1 MNHLSVGFGRV
12 NITPAMGTPIGGY
25 YVVRLAERV
34 LDELEANAIAFS
46 FGDKKALLINADISG
61 LFYEFAEPLCQHIS
75 KATGVPADAIFIT
88 CTHTHTG
95 PEVNLNR
102 KILPEKQEA
111 YFPFFCSRLT
121 DAAMFALNDLKPAR
135 MGWGVG
141 QAPGIAFIRRY
152 RMKDGSTRTN
162 PGINNP
168 DVLEPIGQ
176 VDERV
181 GVVRFDREGGPSIV
195 LANIGIHPDTVG
207 GCNISADWPGFTR
220 RILERTIDNVRCV
233 VLNGA
238 QGDVNHVNT
247 SPAPG
252 QNNDLTMDF
261 DDCMRGYGHARHMG
275 MTVAGAVMQV
285 FSKVS
290 YIPADSLCTMKRMLE
305 HPSNMPKPEELPLAR
320 HYNDLHQSGR
330 DAEIPYEGM
339 QLTTVVAEAERMLQ
353 LEHGPEKF
361 DLCMGALT
369 IGKVALVGIPGEP
382 FTAIGRTLKEAEGWK
397 LVLPCCCCNGYE
409 GYFPTMDAYQ
419 EGGYE
424 ARSSIFKAGVAEA
437 VAETGVAMLDEIRQN
452 KGGN

>member
-1 MNHLSVGFGRV
+1 MNQLHVGFGRV

-25 YVVRLAERV
+25 YVVRLAEKV
-34 LDELEANAIAFS
+34 LDELEANAVAFAY
-46 FGDKKALLINADISG
+46 GEEKALLISADISG
-61 LFYEFAEPLCQHIS
+61 LFYQFAEPLCQHIAQ
-75 KATGVPADAIFIT
+75 ATGVPADHIFIT

-102 KILPEKQEA
+102 PIVPEKQEE
-111 YFPFFCSRLT
+111 YFSFFRTRLT
-121 DAAMFALNDLKPAR
+121 DAATFALQNLKPAK

-141 QAPGIAFIRRY
+141 QAPGIAFVRRY

-168 DVLEPIGQ
+168 DVVAPIGD

-181 GVVRFDREGGPSIV
+181 GVLRFDREGGETIV
-195 LANIGIHPDTVG
+195 LCNIGIHPDTVG
-207 GCNISADWPGFTR
+207 GCVISGDWPAFTR
-220 RILERTIDNVRCV
+220 RILEKTIDNTRCV
-233 VLNGA
+233 LLNGC

-285 FSKVS
+285 FSKVA
-290 YIPADSLCTMKRMLE
+290 YIPVDSMTAMKQMLV
-305 HPSNMPKPEELPLAR
+305 HPSNMPAPEEIPEAHR
-320 HYNDLHQSGR
+320 INDLHIAGKDS
-330 DAEIPYEGM
+330 ELPYEGM
-339 QLTTVVAEAERMLQ
+339 MLTTVVAEAERMVQ
-353 LEHGPEKF
+353 LENGPEKF

-369 IGKVALVGIPGEP
+369 LGNVALVGIPGEP
-382 FTAIGRTLKEAEGWK
+382 FTAIGRAIKAAPGWD
-397 LVLPCCCCNGYE
+397 LVMPMCCTNGYE
-409 GYFPTMDAYQ
+409 GYFPTMDAYL

-437 VAETGVAMLDEIRQN
+437 VADTAVSMLNDIR
-452 KGGN
+452 KGE

>member
-1 MNHLSVGFGRV
+1 MNQLHVGFGRV

-25 YVVRLAERV
+25 YVVRLAEKV
-34 LDELEANAIAFS
+34 LDELEANAVAFAL
-46 FGDKKALLINADISG
+46 GDKKALLISADISG
-61 LFYEFAEPLCQHIS
+61 LFYEFAEPLCQQIS
-75 KATGVPADAIFIT
+75 KATGVPADCIFIT

-111 YFPFFCSRLT
+111 YFPFFCSRLV
-121 DAAMFALNDLKPAR
+121 DAALFALQDLKPAK

-141 QAPGIAFIRRY
+141 QAPGIAFVRRY

-168 DVLEPIGQ
+168 DVVAPIGD

-181 GVVRFDREGGPSIV
+181 GVLRFDREGGETIV

-207 GCNISADWPGFTR
+207 GCVISGDWPAFTR
-220 RILERTIDNVRCV
+220 RILEKTIDNTRCV
-233 VLNGA
+233 LLNGC

-285 FSKVS
+285 FSKVA
-290 YIPADSLCTMKRMLE
+290 YIPVDSMTAMKQMLV
-305 HPSNMPKPEELPLAR
+305 HPSNMPAPEELPEAHR
-320 HYNDLHQSGR
+320 INDLHIAGKDS
-330 DAEIPYEGM
+330 ELPYEGM
-339 QLTTVVAEAERMLQ
+339 MLTTIVAEAERMVQ
-353 LEHGPEKF
+353 LENGPEKF

-369 IGKVALVGIPGEP
+369 LGNVALVGIPGEP
-382 FTAIGRTLKEAEGWK
+382 FTAIGRAIKAAPGWD
-397 LVLPCCCCNGYE
+397 LVIPMCCTNGYE
-409 GYFPTMDAYQ
+409 GYFPTMDAYL

-437 VAETGVAMLDEIRQN
+437 VADTAVSMLNDIR
-452 KGGN
+452 KGE

>member
-1 MNHLSVGFGRV
+1 MNQLHVGFGRV
-12 NITPAMGTPIGGY
+12 NITPAMGTPVGGY
-25 YVVRLAERV
+25 YVTRLAEKV
-34 LDELEANAIAFS
+34 LDELEANAVAFAL
-46 FGDKKALLINADISG
+46 GDKQALLISADISG
-61 LFYEFAEPLCQHIS
+61 LFYQFAEPLCQQIS
-75 KATGVPADAIFIT
+75 EATGVPAESIFIT

-111 YFPFFCSRLT
+111 YFPFFCSRLV
-121 DAAMFALNDLKPAR
+121 DAARFALADLKPAK

-141 QAPGIAFIRRY
+141 NAPGIAFVRRF

-168 DVLEPIGQ
+168 DVVAPIGD

-181 GVVRFDREGGPSIV
+181 GVLRFDREGGETIV

-207 GCNISADWPGFTR
+207 GCVISADWPGFTR
-220 RILERTIDNVRCV
+220 RILEKTIDNTRCV
-233 VLNGA
+233 LLNGC

-285 FSKVS
+285 FSKVA
-290 YIPADSLCTMKRMLE
+290 YIPVESMTAVKQLLV
-305 HPSNMPKPEELPLAR
+305 HPSNMPTPDQLPEAR
-320 HYNDLHQSGR
+320 RINDLHKAGR
-330 DAEIPYEGM
+330 DNELPYEGM
-339 QLTTVVAEAERMLQ
+339 MLTTIVAEAERMID

-369 IGKVALVGIPGEP
+369 LGNVALVGIPGEP
-382 FTAIGRTLKEAEGWK
+382 FTEIGRAIKNAPGWD
-397 LVLPCCCCNGYE
+397 LVMPMCCTNGYE
-409 GYFPTMDAYQ
+409 GYFPTMDAYL

-437 VAETGVAMLDEIRQN
+437 VADTAVNMLNEIR
-452 KGGN
+452 K

>member
-1 MNHLSVGFGRV
+1 MNDFSVGFGRV

-25 YVVRLAERV
+25 YVVRLAEKV
-34 LDELEANAIAFS
+34 LDELEANAVAFS
-46 FGDKKALLINADISG
+46 LGDTRALLISADISG
-61 LFYEFAEPLCQHIS
+61 LFYQFAEPLCQQIS
-75 KATGVPADAIFIT
+75 AATGVPAEHIFIT

-102 KILPEKQEA
+102 PIVPEKQEE
-111 YFPFFCSRLT
+111 YFRFFCTRMT
-121 DAAMFALNDLKPAR
+121 DAALFALQDLKPAR
-135 MGWGVG
+135 MGIGVG
-141 QAPGIAFIRRY
+141 QAPGIAFVRRY

-162 PGINNP
+162 PGVNNP
-168 DVLEPIGQ
+168 EVLAPIGD

-181 GVVRFDREGGPSIV
+181 NVVRFDREGGETIV

-207 GCNISADWPGFTR
+207 GCVISADWPGFTR
-220 RILERTIDNVRCV
+220 RILEKTIDNTRCV
-233 VLNGA
+233 LLNGA

-285 FSKVS
+285 YSKVA
-290 YIPADSLCTMKRMLE
+290 YLPVDSLHAVKQVVE
-305 HPSNMPKPEELPLAR
+305 HPSNMPAPDQLPEAHR
-320 HYNDLHQSGR
+320 INDLHQAGK
-330 DAEIPYEGM
+330 DDELPWEGM
-339 QLTTVVAEAERMLQ
+339 MLTTIVAEAERMVQ

-369 IGKVALVGIPGEP
+369 IGDVALVGIPGEP
-382 FTAIGRTLKEAEGWK
+382 FTAIGRALKEAPGWE
-397 LVLPCCCCNGYE
+397 LVLPLCCTNGYE
-409 GYFPTMDAYQ
+409 GYFPTMDAYL

-437 VAETGVAMLDEIRQN
+437 VSEAGIKLLNNIKGV
-452 KGGN
+452 

>member
-1 MNHLSVGFGRV
+1 MMNQLHVGFGRV

-25 YVVRLAERV
+25 YVVRLADHV
-34 LDELEANAIAFS
+34 KDELEANAVAFS
-46 FGDKKALLINADISG
+46 LGDTKALLISADISG
-61 LFYEFAEPLCQHIS
+61 LFYEFAEPLCQQIS
-75 KATGVPADAIFIT
+75 KATGVPAEHIFIT

-121 DAAMFALNDLKPAR
+121 DAAMFALQDLKPAK
-135 MGWGVG
+135 MGFGVG
-141 QAPGIAFIRRY
+141 QAPGIAFVRRY

-168 DVLEPIGQ
+168 DVVAPIGD

-181 GVVRFDREGGPSIV
+181 GVLRFDREGGETIV
-195 LANIGIHPDTVG
+195 LCNIGIHPDTVG
-207 GCNISADWPGFTR
+207 GCGISGDWPAFTR
-220 RILERTIDNVRCV
+220 RIFEKTVENTRCV
-233 VLNGA
+233 MLNGA

-261 DDCMRGYGHARHMG
+261 DDCMRGYGHAKHMG

-285 FSKVS
+285 FSKVA
-290 YIPADSLCTMKRMLE
+290 YVPVDSLTAMKRILV
-305 HPSNMPKPEELPLAR
+305 HPSNMPTPEELPEAHR
-320 HYNDLHQSGR
+320 INNLHQAGK
-330 DAEIPYEGM
+330 DAELPWEGM
-339 QLTTVVAEAERMLQ
+339 MLTTIVAEAERMVQ

-361 DLCMGALT
+361 DLCMGALA
-369 IGKVALVGIPGEP
+369 IGNVALMGVPGEP
-382 FTAIGRTLKEAEGWK
+382 FTAVGRTLKEAPGWD
-397 LVLPCCCCNGYE
+397 LVMPMCCTNGYE
-409 GYFPTMDAYQ
+409 GYFPTIDAYL

-437 VAETGVAMLDEIRQN
+437 VADTGRAMLDQIRN
-452 KGGN
+452 SKGE

>member
-1 MNHLSVGFGRV
+1 MNQLHVGFGRV
-12 NITPAMGTPIGGY
+12 NITPAMGTPVGGY
-25 YVVRLAERV
+25 YVVRLAEKV
-34 LDELEANAIAFS
+34 LDELEANAVAFAL
-46 FGDKKALLINADISG
+46 GDQKALLISADISG
-61 LFYEFAEPLCQHIS
+61 LFYQFAEPLCQQIS
-75 KATGVPADAIFIT
+75 ATTGVPAESIFIT

-111 YFPFFCSRLT
+111 YFPFFCSRLV
-121 DAAMFALNDLKPAR
+121 DAAKFALADLKPAK

-141 QAPGIAFIRRY
+141 NAPGIAFIRRY

-168 DVLEPIGQ
+168 EVVAPIGD

-181 GVVRFDREGGPSIV
+181 GVLRFDREGGETIV

-207 GCNISADWPGFTR
+207 GCVISADWPGFTR
-220 RILERTIDNVRCV
+220 RILEKTIEGTRCV
-233 VLNGA
+233 LLNGC

-261 DDCMRGYGHARHMG
+261 DDCMRGYGHAKHMG

-285 FSKVS
+285 FSKVAYVPVES
-290 YIPADSLCTMKRMLE
+290 MTAMKRMLV
-305 HPSNMPKPEELPLAR
+305 HPSNMPTPDQLPEAHR
-320 HYNDLHQSGR
+320 INDLHKAGKDS
-330 DAEIPYEGM
+330 ELPYEGM
-339 QLTTVVAEAERMLQ
+339 MLTTIVAEAERMVD
-353 LEHGPEKF
+353 LENGPEKF
-361 DLCMGALT
+361 DLSMGALT
-369 IGKVALVGIPGEP
+369 LGDVALVGIPGEP
-382 FTAIGRTLKEAEGWK
+382 FTAIGRAIKDAPGWQ
-397 LVLPCCCCNGYE
+397 LVMPMCCTNGYE
-409 GYFPTMDAYQ
+409 GYFPTMDAYL

-437 VAETGVAMLDEIRQN
+437 VADTAVNMLNEIR
-452 KGGN
+452 K